1 MRNNILLALGFAL
14 AAYCLSGCV
23 AAPSTTQY
31 VLVPVWS
38 NGQDLPGLDRRSI
51 LESRRPGSIVS
62 IRADDQL
69 AGLGAS
75 FAVAIQ
81 NKSSTV
87 LDFAPTNIKASANG
101 KALSVLAANELRAEM
116 QERLRGFIN
125 ATIRTDQRD
134 IASASAEANRD
145 YRFNNFGGCPAGR
158 GDCQVFSDDNGRN
171 YRQDRIDRQLDAD
184 TVAAAAA
191 QLQATEDWISRKALH
206 PFQVAPGELNGGI
219 FVVQIPPAGG
229 RVDLLITFNG
239 TDHAFAFF
247 ASRTVAPGARP

>member
-1 MRNNILLALGFAL
+1 MQNNILLATGFAL
-14 AAYCLSGCV
+14 AAYCMSGCV

-31 VLVPVWS
+31 ALVPVWT
-38 NGQDLPGLDRRSI
+38 NGQDLPGLDSRTT
-51 LESRRPGSIVS
+51 LELRQPGSIVS

-81 NKSSTV
+81 NKSGAV
-87 LDFAPTNIKASANG
+87 LEFAPSDIKASANG
-101 KALSVLAANELRAEM
+101 KVLPVLSANELSAEM
-116 QERLRGFIN
+116 QGRVRGFIN
-125 ATIRTDQRD
+125 ATIRTDQKD

-184 TVAAAAA
+184 TVATAAA
-191 QLQATEDWISRKALH
+191 QLQATQEWISRKALH
-206 PFQVAPGELNGGI
+206 SFRVAPGELNGGI
-219 FVVQIPPAGG
+219 FVVQIPAGG
-229 RVDLLITFNG
+229 GRLDLRIVING

-247 ASRTVAPGARP
+247 ASPAATPAARP